1 MLLYCAQDGNASTA
15 DPATTEVVNAA
26 VNLFALALPLQS
38 PKVQESSV
46 EQIATVLSS
55 QNLQRNPGRKAAIT
69 VNVGV
74 ALLHA
79 LKVAIRESDGPGG
92 ELNAASEKIFQE
104 LLQVGIALLPPL
116 VHSLLQ
122 STEILS
128 GSRPYRSYYRFRRDR
143 SSL

>member
-1 MLLYCAQDGNASTA
+1 MLLYCAQDGNASSA
-15 DPATTEVVNAA
+15 DPAATEVVNAA

-46 EQIATVLSS
+46 EQIATLLSS
-55 QNLQRNPGRKAAIT
+55 PHLQRNPGRKAAIT

-104 LLQVGIALLPPL
+104 LLQVGIYLL
-116 VHSLLQ
+116 SSCIRIGSQ
-122 STEILS
+122 SAEILGRS
-128 GSRPYRSYYRFRRDR
+128 RSY
-143 SSL
+143 SSHYWF